1 MLDQQAVA
9 PSETVVLPPS
19 TAHVEEYMHLLG
31 RILTEIICD
40 WLKNHPDTGSS
51 GAGVGRGRRRARGAA
66 HAPESEAHSVST

>member
-40 WLKNHPDTGSS
+40 WLKNHPDTGRNS
-51 GAGVGRGRRRARGAA
+51 AGEGRGRRRAKGVADV
-66 HAPESEAHSVST
+66 PDSEAHSVST